1 MADEY
6 RVEQVEKIDDAIWG
20 AIGGGIQ
27 NYNDEKA
34 GMDNGKRLCF
44 VIYDQGGQVAGGVIG
59 ITYWNWLYIDLMWIK
74 EDLRGLGYGSRLLA
88 LAEAEAR
95 TRGAQHAYLDTF
107 SFQAPE
113 FYKKQGYQV
122 FGELRDFPPGNQ
134 RYFLT
139 KELLG

>member
-1 MADEY
+1 MTKKQDWITANDYVLSY
-6 RVEQVEKIDDAIWG
+6 R
-20 AIGGGIQ
+20 
-27 NYNDEKA
+27 
-34 GMDNGKRLCF
+34 
-44 VIYDQGGQVAGGVIG
+44 QVAGGVIA

-122 FGELRDFPPGNQ
+122 FGELRDFPLGHQ
-134 RYFLT
+134 RYFLK
-139 KELLG
+139 KELSG